1 MATVEYN
8 FNKPLEQFTKS
19 ELTGLVNIIKGP
31 YTGRI
36 SQNGYQD
43 RINQIGDN
51 VNMMMSNNNY
61 PPLVCKNFNY
71 VENFID
77 NIIVYYNSASTTL
90 IVNQLYKQIKT
101 KGVQQ

>member
-1 MATVEYN
+1 MATEYN

-43 RINQIGDN
+43 RINQ
-51 VNMMMSNNNY
+51 
-61 PPLVCKNFNY
+61 
-71 VENFID
+71 
-77 NIIVYYNSASTTL
+77 
-90 IVNQLYKQIKT
+90 LYKQIKS